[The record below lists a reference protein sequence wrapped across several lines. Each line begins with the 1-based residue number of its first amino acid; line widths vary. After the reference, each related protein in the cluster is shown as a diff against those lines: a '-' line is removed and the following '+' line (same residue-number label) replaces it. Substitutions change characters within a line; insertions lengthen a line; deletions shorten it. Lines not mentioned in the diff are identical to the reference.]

1 MKKIWASIK
10 RFFIKVWDISFYVLG
25 APYEQQAKKLDWDE
39 KDEAFRGPQNP
50 KSKKTHYKANKVSKE
65 K

>member
-1 MKKIWASIK
+1 MKNLFIRIK
-10 RFFIKVWDISFYVLG
+10 KFVIGVWDFVFYLIG

-50 KSKKTHYKANKVSKE
+50 KSNKTHYRANKVSKN

>member
-1 MKKIWASIK
+1 MKRLLGSIK
-10 RFFIKVWDISFYVLG
+10 KFFIKVWDIAFYVLG

-50 KSKKTHYKANKVSKE
+50 KTKNRTNRPNKVSKRT
-65 K
+65 

>member
-1 MKKIWASIK
+1 MDRLFGAIKKN
-10 RFFIKVWDISFYVLG
+10 FIKVWDLAFYVLG

-39 KDEAFRGPQNP
+39 NDTAFRGPQNP
-50 KSKKTHYKANKVSKE
+50 KTKKKHYKANKVSKE

>member
-1 MKKIWASIK
+1 MKKVWGLIK
-10 RFFIKVWDISFYVLG
+10 RFFIKVWDLAFYVLG
-25 APYEQQAKKLDWDE
+25 APYEQQAKKLDWDK

-50 KSKKTHYKANKVSKE
+50 KSKKTHYRANKVSKE

>member
-10 RFFIKVWDISFYVLG
+10 RFFIKVWDVAFYVLG

-50 KSKKTHYKANKVSKE
+50 KTKKTHYRANKVSKE

>member
-1 MKKIWASIK
+1 MKKVWGAIK

-50 KSKKTHYKANKVSKE
+50 KSKKTHYRANKVSKE